1 MSSLTF
7 QLTGEVNVEVT
18 ITELGDGTLKFDI
31 HVLDDTGSIGDLRGL
46 FFDLADDSLTYGMS
60 VQGDDI
66 TDEAYK
72 IDGVTKTDG
81 SNNLNGSIVN
91 EYGKFDIGLEFG
103 SQGISTDDIQE
114 TSFVLSHDTEW
125 LTLADLE
132 LQDVGIRLMS
142 VGEVDGSRDGSLKLG
157 GEVPEAEVEP
167 VIEAYND
174 TMTVMESEAAGDV
187 DLLDAGTL
195 SVLDN
200 DTTDGGSYAGVVTA
214 VNGDTTQVDQ
224 MVVGSNGGLLMIRA
238 DGTVDF
244 DANGEFDAMVEGE
257 SVVTTFAYEIEGG
270 KTATVTVT
278 VLGEGLVRAANDDVM
293 TVSESETFGDA
304 DLLDSGEASVLAN
317 DTQNGGAYTDVVGSV
332 NGDLGNVNTFV
343 AGSNGG
349 LLKVN
354 ADGSVDFD
362 ANGEFEA
369 LADGDTAQTTFTY
382 TLISGEEATVTVNV
396 NGETDYDANDDVL
409 TVMESETSGDLE
421 TLDDGSTTVLAND
434 TQDGAPY
441 GGSVMGDAGIQV
453 TGSNGGLATIYADG
467 TIDFDANDEFDYLVD
482 GETAS
487 TVFSYEIA
495 GGEMANVTV
504 NVQGEDD
511 QNPGGGGGAVM
522 NIAIMLSAAQTMYAA
537 AQGTVIGV
545 PAYPDVNGDGAGNQ
559 LMDMAYLML
568 NDFMSDAFDVAAS
581 AGVTLN
587 VSLISF
593 GSNGTGDATG
603 PQYWDV
609 ANAASWDAQLD
620 AKVTTDDSSDYGNGF
635 DNANAWFDTV
645 STATSTNAVFV
656 IGDGFSTHGFDT
668 QRDALIADHGVEID
682 AYFPDLDLASSG
694 GVNAL
699 TLMDTD
705 GVADQVFTDDAGLA
719 ASVGSVSAL
728 EILDLNNYLA

>member
-81 SNNLNGSIVN
+81 SNNLNGSVIN

-142 VGEVDGSRDGSLKLG
+142 VGEVDGSRNGSLKLG
-157 GEVPEAEVEP
+157 GEVPEAEAV
-167 VIEAYND
+167 VEAYD
-174 TMTVMESEAAGDV
+174 DAMTVMESEGAGDV

-200 DTTDGGSYAGVVTA
+200 DTTDNVSYTGSVEA
-214 VNGDTTQVDQ
+214 VNGDTTQVGQ

-244 DANGEFDAMVEGE
+244 DANGEFDAMLDGE
-257 SVVTTFAYEIEGG
+257 TTMTSFTYEIEDG
-270 KTATVTVT
+270 KTASVTVT
-278 VLGEGLVRAANDDVM
+278 VLGEGLVRIANDDVM

-304 DLLDSGEASVLAN
+304 DVLDSGEASVLAN
-317 DTQNGGAYTDVVGSV
+317 DTQNGGDYTDVVGSV
-332 NGDLGNVNTFV
+332 NGQLGNVNSFV

-369 LADGDTAQTTFTY
+369 LADGESAQTTFTY

-396 NGETDYDANDDVL
+396 NGETDYAAQDDVL

-421 TLDDGSTTVLAND
+421 TLDDGSTSVLAND
-434 TQDGAPY
+434 TQDGAAY
-441 GGSVMGDAGIQV
+441 GGQVEGANAGVQV
-453 TGSNGGLATIYADG
+453 AGSNGGYATIYADG
-467 TIDFDANDEFDYLVD
+467 TIDFDAMDEFDYLAD
-482 GETAS
+482 GESAT
-487 TVFSYEIA
+487 TTFSYEIA
-495 GGEMANVTV
+495 GGETANVTV
-504 NVQGEDD
+504 NVLGEDD
-511 QNPGGGGGAVM
+511 PTTGGGEVV
-522 NIAIMLSAAQTMYAA
+522 NLAIMLSAAQTMYAT

-545 PAYPDVNGDGAGNQ
+545 PTYPDVNGDGAGNQ

-568 NDFMSDAFDVAAS
+568 NDFMADAFDDAAA

-587 VSLISF
+587 VSLIAF
-593 GSNGTGDATG
+593 DGTGGGEGVD
-603 PQYWDV
+603 YWSV
-609 ANAASWDAQLD
+609 NNAAEWAGQLD
-620 AKVTTDDSSDYGNGF
+620 AKVSADDSSDYGGGF
-635 DNANAWFDTV
+635 SNANAWFDTV
-645 STATSTNAVFV
+645 STPTSTNAVFV
-656 IGDGFSTHGFDT
+656 IGDGFTTGEWLTSRAD
-668 QRDALIADHGVEID
+668 LIADHNVEID
-682 AYFPDLDLASSG
+682 AYFPDLDVGSAA

-699 TLMDTD
+699 NLMDTD

-719 ASVGSVSAL
+719 GSIGSTSAL
-728 EILDLNNYLA
+728 DILDLNSLIA